1 MCWSICPKGYYANPN
16 TGLCELCPVGLFC
29 IACDYNTTSLAPYC
43 TSCRY
48 GYYYQSSSYTCLSS
62 CNSSQY
68 KNSWN
73 NSCDLCEVSCQ
84 TCNGPSDSNCL
95 SCPTNVKYL
104 LNGTGGYCLNACP
117 SVGYVPL
124 GNNCERCDV
133 TCNTCNG
140 VSSSQCA
147 VCKSGY
153 YLSSG
158 YCRYICPN
166 GTFPDS
172 VTGNCSTCHITCSYC
187 FNSTANSCTFC
198 ATGLYLYNFTCSN
211 TCPGTTTANQYNIC
225 F

>member
-1 MCWSICPKGYYANPN
+1 MCWSICPKAYYANPN

-62 CNSSQY
+62 CNSTQY

-147 VCKSGY
+147 VCKSAY
-153 YLSSG
+153 
-158 YCRYICPN
+158 RARP
-166 GTFPDS
+166 FPD
-172 VTGNCSTCHITCSYC
+172 C
-187 FNSTANSCTFC
+187 FFE
-198 ATGLYLYNFTCSN
+198 
-211 TCPGTTTANQYNIC
+211 IR
-225 F
+225 